1 MKKRVIGLFLLIGL
15 PLVAIADNIHVTVN
29 SPVYSYPDNREFKE
43 SVYVCVL
50 TPFNKMYAGV
60 DVKKTQAQSN
70 ASQSCQNKEGS
81 NSIFCTPKDA
91 MCTTATVILS
101 NGDSR
106 HQGVSAIVLF
116 NGFDQTGQHLLVNE
130 SIDDFS
136 TYNFDNKIMS
146 FDIPDGWTV
155 RFFKEK
161 NFQGD
166 YYTRS
171 SGKGNADDFPH
182 SISSMKILRKK

>member
-1 MKKRVIGLFLLIGL
+1 
-15 PLVAIADNIHVTVN
+15 
-29 SPVYSYPDNREFKE
+29 
-43 SVYVCVL
+43 
-50 TPFNKMYAGV
+50 
-60 DVKKTQAQSN
+60 
-70 ASQSCQNKEGS
+70 
-81 NSIFCTPKDA
+81 

-106 HQGVSAIVLF
+106 HQGLSAIVLF

-155 RFFKEK
+155 RF
-161 NFQGD
+161 
-166 YYTRS
+166 S
-171 SGKGNADDFPH
+171 
-182 SISSMKILRKK
+182 KKKTFRVTIIPALQEREMQMIFHTVLAQ